1 MPTIQKGY
9 RRWGGIFSLDHTKNP
24 DDAWEAETS
33 PGGTYSGRRQLAFQ
47 DWAAGQPQERVDYY
61 SEMLESVTRLNQLP
75 EEQRTADTEFKSLF
89 ENYWSLKA
97 TALGGTDNMRRPSG
111 YWRQPDNRQLQQ
123 NLTVEQQGE
132 WDILTNLFEG
142 VNGSNLVY
150 EYDPTE
156 GGADKLLPQR
166 EQLSGAIQIG
176 ATEARRVKTGRGK
189 QQFTSPGGGVQ
200 L

>member
-33 PGGTYSGRRQLAFQ
+33 PGETYSGRRQLAFQ
-47 DWAAGQPQERVDYY
+47 EWAAGQPQERVDYY
-61 SEMLESVTRLNQLP
+61 SEMRESVTRLNQLP

-111 YWRQPDNRQLQQ
+111 YWRQQTLAP
-123 NLTVEQQGE
+123 
-132 WDILTNLFEG
+132 
-142 VNGSNLVY
+142 
-150 EYDPTE
+150 
-156 GGADKLLPQR
+156 A
-166 EQLSGAIQIG
+166 
-176 ATEARRVKTGRGK
+176 
-189 QQFTSPGGGVQ
+189 
-200 L
+200 